1 MPSGTPACRAVA
13 VRFEEKVVRE
23 RHTTRRRRE
32 IVRRATSKRPPGR
45 HGDSVGEERA
55 SRRVLRPRAA
65 ADVTV
70 QSRYGPAGACQAS
83 RQALD
88 AQRGRGRSVDS
99 ARRSAATDLRASQRP
114 PQSARVHS
122 VCELTCESGAGSPT
136 GSRSRRMIV
145 GVLALSPR
153 RRVMLA
159 SGARVPGQRAG
170 SSSSGMSGRVP

>member
-1 MPSGTPACRAVA
+1 MPRGTLAWRAVS

-23 RHTTRRRRE
+23 RHKTRRRRE

-55 SRRVLRPRAA
+55 PRRVLRPRAA

-88 AQRGRGRSVDS
+88 AQRGRGRSET
-99 ARRSAATDLRASQRP
+99 ARDDAPQPIFAQASGRRRVLAHIPYVNSPASQ
-114 PQSARVHS
+114 A
-122 VCELTCESGAGSPT
+122 LGSPT
-136 GSRSRRMIV
+136 GSRSR
-145 GVLALSPR
+145 G
-153 RRVMLA
+153 
-159 SGARVPGQRAG
+159 
-170 SSSSGMSGRVP
+170 